1 MAAFMAQW
9 WAEATMI
16 AYVLLVAALVGFFA
30 LLARF
35 LDWFAGP
42 APHLWT
48 DFESRIR
55 GFWSSTSKATTVP
68 DSESAKSEILLYT
81 LELGRLATE
90 IEKARASDQ
99 PGKMLKITASV
110 QAYDDVL
117 LTCCRTAGVTVGPH
131 RPPLTASERLDAE
144 TALLT
149 HGIEW

>member
-1 MAAFMAQW
+1 
-9 WAEATMI
+9 MI
-16 AYVLLVAALVGFFA
+16 VYFLLIAALVGFFA

-48 DFESRIR
+48 DVVSRIR
-55 GFWSSTSKATTVP
+55 GLGS
-68 DSESAKSEILLYT
+68 SESTAMSPDEESGKSQILRYT

-90 IEKARASDQ
+90 IEKARGSDQ

-117 LTCCRTAGVTVGPH
+117 LTCCRTAGITVSPQ
-131 RPPLTASERLDAE
+131 RPPLSAAERLDAE
-144 TALLT
+144 TALLS